1 MLNIM
6 STLSTMLRIT
16 FIAGFAVVFLAMAA
30 TEELYSDKNDNITV
44 LELLQNEPTRKQYY
58 ECFLGTGPCVT
69 ADAEFFKEHLPEA
82 VLMGCRKCT
91 EKQKMDFDTMTVW
104 YIENKPDEWQT
115 LIRKLTQDAQNIKIE
130 KSHLLN
136 EGDDRGCPRGI
147 DPR

>member
-16 FIAGFAVVFLAMAA
+16 FVAGFAVVFLAMAA
-30 TEELYSDKNDNITV
+30 TEELYSDKYDDITV
-44 LELLQNEPTRKQYY
+44 LELLQNEPIRKRYY

-82 VLMGCRKCT
+82 VVTGCRKCT

-104 YIENKPDEWQT
+104 FIENKPDEWQT
-115 LIRKLTQDAQNIKIE
+115 LITKLTQDAQNIK
-130 KSHLLN
+130 H
-136 EGDDRGCPRGI
+136 
-147 DPR
+147 